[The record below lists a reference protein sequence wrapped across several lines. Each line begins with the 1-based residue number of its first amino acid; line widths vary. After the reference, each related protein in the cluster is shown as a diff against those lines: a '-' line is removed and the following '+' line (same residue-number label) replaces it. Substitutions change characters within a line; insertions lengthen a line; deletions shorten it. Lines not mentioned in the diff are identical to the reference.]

1 MSRSNCQSNC
11 DCGDCRTRHQKFTL
25 QVTSGEKVIEEIRTI
40 SGIPGDGTRID
51 LMSVRM
57 ALALGC
63 RIKPCKIEHYGIGSD
78 GKPLEIVGLSRL
90 KIRRPGHFGIL
101 PHWITISVL
110 VVHSE
115 LIGNKDFEMS
125 WPTQRQLRLPN
136 SKLIDHQI
144 RKRKAC

>member
-1 MSRSNCQSNC
+1 MSRCDWSNC
-11 DCGDCRTRHQKFTL
+11 DCGDCRTRHQRFTL
-25 QVTSGEKVIEEIRTI
+25 EVISGQKAIEEIRTI
-40 SGIPGDGTRID
+40 SGIPGDGTGAD

-57 ALALGC
+57 ALTLGC
-63 RIKPCKIEHYGIGSD
+63 RIRPCKIEHWIDSN

-90 KIRRPGHFGIL
+90 NIRRPGHFGIL
-101 PHWITISVL
+101 PHRITISVL

-115 LIGNKDFEMS
+115 LINNKDFEMS

-136 SKLIDHQI
+136 SKLIDQQI